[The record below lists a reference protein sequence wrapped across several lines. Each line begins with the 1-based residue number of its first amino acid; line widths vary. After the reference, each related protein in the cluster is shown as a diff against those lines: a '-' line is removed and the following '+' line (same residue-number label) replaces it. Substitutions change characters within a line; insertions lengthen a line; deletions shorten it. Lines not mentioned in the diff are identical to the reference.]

1 MYQGYRIKIN
11 GIKVN
16 NTMIARGTYS
26 ISTTGR
32 VIDSWEDADK
42 IKHEVLA
49 KKRKTTISFELR
61 EHKSSEHAEFI
72 RMVEKTEN
80 VPVEFYDDKTDSYTS
95 GTFKMDTVEFSH
107 KNATKTE
114 ITYNTTKVALEE
126 Y

>member
-11 GIKVN
+11 GIEVN
-16 NTMIARGTYS
+16 NTMIASGTYN
-26 ISTTGR
+26 ISTEGR

-49 KKRKTTISFELR
+49 KKKKTTISFELR
-61 EHKSSEHAEFI
+61 EHKSSEHATFI
-72 RMVEKTEN
+72 GLVELTEN
-80 VPVEFYDDKTDSYTS
+80 VPVEYYDDKTDSYKS
-95 GTFKMDTVEFSH
+95 GTFKMDKIEFSH

>member
-16 NTMIARGTYS
+16 NTMIASGTYNM
-26 ISTTGR
+26 STAGR

-49 KKRKTTISFELR
+49 KKKKVAISFELR
-61 EHKSSEHAEFI
+61 EHKSSEHTAFI
-72 RMVEKTEN
+72 NLVEVTEN
-80 VPVEFYDDKTDSYTS
+80 IPVEFYDDKTDSYKA
-95 GTFKMDTVEFSH
+95 GMFKMDKVEFSH
-107 KNATKTE
+107 KNATNSE
-114 ITYNTTKVALEE
+114 ITYNNTKIELEE

>member
-49 KKRKTTISFELR
+49 KKKKTTISFELR
-61 EHKSSEHAEFI
+61 EHKSSEHASFI
-72 RMVEKTEN
+72 SLVEKTEN
-80 VPVEFYDDKTDSYTS
+80 VPVEFYDDKTDSYKA
-95 GTFKMDTVEFSH
+95 GTFRMEKVEFSH